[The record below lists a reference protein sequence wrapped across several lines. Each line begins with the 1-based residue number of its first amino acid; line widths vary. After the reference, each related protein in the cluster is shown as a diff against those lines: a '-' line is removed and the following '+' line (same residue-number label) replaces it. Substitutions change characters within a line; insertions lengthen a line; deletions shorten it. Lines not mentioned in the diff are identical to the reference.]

1 MPGNFDTGYNN
12 GWKYAGNAPV
22 ISNQNILTNAVA
34 NTFVASPVG
43 AFTAAFNVNGVQLVS
58 VMFEAETAGTISAQL
73 VAASVVPA
81 GFRSGF
87 QFSIMRIGGGIINS
101 GGGLTVGAG
110 GIQLS
115 VPLPILV
122 PANYSLYVIHQAANA
137 SQNINI
143 NTAVILL

>member
-34 NTFVASPVG
+34 NTFVASSVG
-43 AFTAAFNVNGVQLVS
+43 AFVAAANLNGAQVLS
-58 VMFEAETAGTISAQL
+58 VMLEAETAASISAQL
-73 VAASVVPA
+73 VAASVAPV

-87 QFSIMRIGGGIINS
+87 QFTIMRIGTALINS
-101 GGGLTVGAG
+101 VGGLTVAAG
-110 GIQLS
+110 GVQLC
-115 VPLPILV
+115 VPLPVLV
-122 PANYSLYVIHQAANA
+122 PANYGLYVIHQAANA